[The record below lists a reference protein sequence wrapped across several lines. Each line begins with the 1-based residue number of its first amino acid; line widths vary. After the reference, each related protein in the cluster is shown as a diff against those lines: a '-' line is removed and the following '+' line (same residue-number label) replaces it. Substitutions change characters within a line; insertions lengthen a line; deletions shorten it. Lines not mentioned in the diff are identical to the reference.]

1 MTASAG
7 IVSVA
12 ETPPAFDPS
21 PPMSTPTSTLPS
33 ILYITS
39 SVRVKSE
46 VIGPS
51 IAQTVFPATGDPFVI
66 NSDSGHVPERTLLL
80 APPVPPPPVGSLN
93 ELVSPGEAILVSPP
107 PQATRIKKDNT
118 VVDF

>member
-1 MTASAG
+1 
-7 IVSVA
+7 
-12 ETPPAFDPS
+12 
-21 PPMSTPTSTLPS
+21 MSTPTSTLPS

-66 NSDSGHVPERTLLL
+66 NSDSGHVPERTLML
-80 APPVPPPPVGSLN
+80 APPVPPPPVGSLK

-118 VVDF
+118 VVDFLIDFET